1 MNTSSNRNNS
11 ILIMKQK
18 FEKQNKMVKIYF
30 SEFIAH
36 VQF

>member
-1 MNTSSNRNNS
+1 MHPLTE
-11 ILIMKQK
+11 IVQLIIMKQK

-30 SEFIAH
+30 SEFIAN